1 MQKSGESNAE
11 ATPLSH
17 NSNPSI
23 ETSSIQR
30 IQSFSEESNVN
41 ATSEGEKK
49 SVVIICAVD
58 DEWTN
63 AEEVFNINHKSRKKD
78 KQGLYGFRYTHN
90 DCDDYDIYIVRI
102 QRAGLVPAA
111 AITASAIL
119 AFNPQL
125 VAMTGICAGRSDK
138 TQLGD
143 IVVATQTF
151 DYEAGKIEDKVRR
164 DRPKPEAISEDL
176 RIALEEINSEFG
188 NLIDE
193 IPSDKTQNTTDL
205 RIKIHLGEMAS
216 GSSVVCNKKEI
227 EKLTQ
232 KHDDIRGVD
241 MEAYGVA
248 YAAMRLHTT
257 WIVIKG
263 IQDFG
268 DGEKSE
274 NEKSYRQCA
283 AYASALLL
291 QKYLEKQDFRDNI

>member
-1 MQKSGESNAE
+1 MQKSEEDHAYDCNISENNNYKA
-11 ATPLSH
+11 
-17 NSNPSI
+17 
-23 ETSSIQR
+23 SSPAPQHDI
-30 IQSFSEESNVN
+30 SFSDAINDNRE
-41 ATSEGEKK
+41 EKK
-49 SVVIICAVD
+49 SIVIICAVD

-63 AEEVFNINHKSRKKD
+63 AEEVFDINHKSSKKD
-78 KQGLYGFRYTHN
+78 KQRTHGFRYTHN
-90 DCDDYDIYIVRI
+90 NCEGYDIYIVRI
-102 QRAGLVPAA
+102 QRAGLVSAA
-111 AITASAIL
+111 SITAAAIL

-138 TQLGD
+138 TKLGD

-151 DYEAGKIEDKVRR
+151 DYEAGKIEDNGRR
-164 DRPKPEAISEDL
+164 DRPKPQAISEDL
-176 RIALEEINSEFG
+176 RIALEEINSDLG
-188 NLIDE
+188 NLLE
-193 IPSDKTQNTTDL
+193 AIPSDKTQNTTGL

-216 GSSVVCNKKEI
+216 GSSVLCNKEEI

-248 YAAMRLHTT
+248 YAAMRLHKT

-268 DGEKSE
+268 DREKSE
-274 NEKSYRQCA
+274 TEKNYRQCA

-291 QKYLEKQDFRDNI
+291 QKYLKEQDFRDNI